1 MGVLTV
7 GDLACGR
14 AGDKGSTLDLT
25 LVARDREAYDAL
37 CDRLTGD
44 VVAERVGAPTAT
56 RYEVPGLL
64 ALKYVLPGA
73 LDAGPWAARRAGVH
87 AQKTTVSALLS
98 MPWATGAEGTK

>member
-1 MGVLTV
+1 VGLTV

-25 LVARDREAYDAL
+25 LVARDAEAYAAL
-37 CDRLTGD
+37 CDRLTAE
-44 VVAERVGAPTAT
+44 VVAARVGAPTAT

-98 MPWATGAEGTK
+98 LPWEAGAEGTK